1 MAVWSQVVI
10 LFSFLSHHL
19 LSESINVKLGSWC
32 SGPGLLS
39 WGLSEACGQGPARQ
53 LQLWEVSQTPH
64 IANSD
69 AVHDVWSP
77 KDQKAGINTES
88 PTGGITCLDKA
99 KLTCGTAAD
108 WSLPLDCPFLEGWM
122 PTLLKL
128 ITLILP
134 FRLWALRP
142 WPAYICQFFIL
153 HCEDSLHAECDTE
166 MGVMERKRNQPI
178 HDSQAIWEITKE
190 EKPAILSTRELAKH
204 TVWRLQ
210 LFCCWL
216 CWRTPFVTHEKFYL
230 RQRIKKSC
238 EDMSVSKLPF
248 VRKREI

>member
-19 LSESINVKLGSWC
+19 VSESINVKLGSWC

-108 WSLPLDCPFLEGWM
+108 WGLPLGCPFLEGWM

-153 HCEDSLHAECDTE
+153 HCEDSLHAEWDTE
-166 MGVMERKRNQPI
+166 MGVMERKRNQFMI
-178 HDSQAIWEITKE
+178 HKLSEKSQKRKNLPYCPHEN
-190 EKPAILSTRELAKH
+190 
-204 TVWRLQ
+204 LQ
-210 LFCCWL
+210 NTL
-216 CWRTPFVTHEKFYL
+216 
-230 RQRIKKSC
+230 C
-238 EDMSVSKLPF
+238 EDCSYFAADCAEGHLLLPMRNF
-248 VRKREI
+248 I